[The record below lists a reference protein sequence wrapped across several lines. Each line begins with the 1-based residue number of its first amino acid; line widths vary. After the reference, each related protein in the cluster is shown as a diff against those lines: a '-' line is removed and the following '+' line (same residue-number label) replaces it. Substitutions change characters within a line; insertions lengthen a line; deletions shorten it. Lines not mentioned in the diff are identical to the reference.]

1 MWCWCLGGILIY
13 HVWPVF
19 FREATETGVAEI
31 WVKQMK
37 RCYYHWR
44 LWADWKPLTIT
55 FGNIHFSELILHKAR
70 FLRLKS
76 QALDPNLLTLCVQFM
91 WSLGKSLFYYL
102 CVLGSSSIKLLVM
115 IVLHKVIVAS
125 LVAQSVKNLPDR
137 RPRFDSWVVNIPWRR
152 KWQPTSVS
160 LPGKSHGQRNLVN
173 CSPWGRKELGTTEQ
187 LTYNQSMYVKQ
198 WNNSINVN
206 SLICFLSFSVFK
218 NGLDT
223 HLSCSTFLS
232 GSSIHCHTAFLI
244 LFFFTLLE
252 AVCNPKLV
260 FCYLVLHAMYKT
272 QPARSFFFFFSYDC
286 CKCLE
291 QSAI

>member
-1 MWCWCLGGILIY
+1 MWCWCLGGILTY

-125 LVAQSVKNLPDR
+125 LVAQSVKHLPAMQETWVWSLGWED
-137 RPRFDSWVVNIPWRR
+137 PREKEMATHSSIIAWKISWTEEPV
-152 KWQPTSVS
+152 
-160 LPGKSHGQRNLVN
+160 
-173 CSPWGRKELGTTEQ
+173 EL
-187 LTYNQSMYVKQ
+187 QSM
-198 WNNSINVN
+198 
-206 SLICFLSFSVFK
+206 
-218 NGLDT
+218 
-223 HLSCSTFLS
+223 
-232 GSSIHCHTAFLI
+232 GSQRVGHDWATN
-244 LFFFTLLE
+244 T
-252 AVCNPKLV
+252 
-260 FCYLVLHAMYKT
+260 
-272 QPARSFFFFFSYDC
+272 
-286 CKCLE
+286 
-291 QSAI
+291 